1 VPRRALGWA
10 LAAYGALG
18 LALVVAGLP
27 IGFDLAGRI
36 ERLAASA
43 DATLSAAGNSAAAAS
58 VALEGLETG
67 LTRSEASSED
77 AAALARE
84 AALTLAA
91 LGSAMEI
98 SIFGAQPLL
107 PLAADFRD
115 TSAQA
120 NALATELDGITSALA
135 TSRGDLDE
143 VSLQLSALAIEIE
156 ELRGLTSERTAG
168 VPPVRP
174 FVILLL
180 AWLAIPAIGSLAL
193 GIAIVAGWS
202 VRLA

>member
-1 VPRRALGWA
+1 MPRRALGWA

>member
-1 VPRRALGWA
+1 MPRRALGWA

-120 NALATELDGITSALA
+120 NALAT
-135 TSRGDLDE
+135 SRGDLDE